1 MNSSV
6 VREKFFQY
14 FKDKG
19 HEIIPSASVI
29 NKTDKNLMFTNAGMN
44 QFRNI
49 FTGDQDPKFSRVA
62 NSQKCLRVSGKHNDL
77 EEVGVDTYHHTF
89 FEMLGNWSFGDYF
102 KKEII
107 EWSFDLITNV
117 YGIDKKDLY
126 VSVFEGSEDDKTQFD
141 QETFNEWKKYFSED
155 KIINGNKKDN
165 FWEMGDTGPC
175 GPCSEIHVDL
185 RSDLEKKKINGA
197 DLVNKDHPQVVEIWN
212 LVFIQYDRK
221 KDGSLKKLDKQYV
234 DTGMGLERLCM
245 TLQGKKSTYDTDFF
259 TDIIKE
265 IEKISGKKYLGGD
278 ESVDIGIRV
287 ISDHLRAIIFTI
299 LDGQVPGN
307 TGSGYVIRRI
317 LRRAIRYGY
326 TNLDIKEPFLFKLVE
341 KVSDKYFD
349 VYPSLLNQQ
358 NYIESVI
365 KDEEKGFLKTLNQ
378 GLSLINELIN
388 SNPADKIIKGDIA
401 FKLYDTF
408 GFPID
413 LTSLIAVENNFK
425 VDFDGFNEN
434 MKAQKNR
441 SRSNKNEEVS
451 DWIVIDDESSSS
463 FFLGYDMS
471 EVDGKIIKYRESK
484 TDQEKISYQIVTNKT
499 PFYPQGGGQIG
510 DIGQIISGDNKI
522 QIKNTF
528 KDTGEII
535 HETNELPA
543 DIKFPVK
550 LKIDK
555 NRRSLIESNHTST
568 HLLHQALRNILGNH
582 VEQRGSMISDK
593 MFRFDFSHQNKISDL
608 ELMNISNFVNEKINQ
623 SIDIIENREED
634 YQIALKNGAIGL
646 FTEKYEDKV
655 RTIKF
660 NDSYELCGGTHV
672 KNTGDISSFK
682 IISEGSQAFGIRR
695 IVATSNQEIIVAENL
710 KQKTLKEKAD
720 MENANKLLKKELE
733 SQNKIKIQSI
743 KDDLIKNITNHN
755 DINYFIGEIDLDP
768 KSIKELC
775 FILSDKFEN
784 LVLILISK
792 SEEKVFM
799 SCFISKNLIEEK
811 GLNASKI
818 IRELSPLINGSGGG
832 QPFFATG
839 GGTNKNGIDQV
850 ISESKK
856 IITQI

>member
-49 FTGDQDPKFSRVA
+49 FTGDQDQKFSRVA

-126 VSVFEGSEDDKTQFD
+126 VSVFEGSEDDNTQFD
-141 QETFNEWKKYFSED
+141 QETFDEWKKYFLED

-197 DLVNKDHPQVVEIWN
+197 NLVNKDHPQVVEIWN

-245 TLQGKKSTYDTDFF
+245 ALQGKKSTYETDFF

-265 IEKISGKKYLGGD
+265 IENISGKKYLGGD
-278 ESVDIGIRV
+278 EGIDIGIRV

-299 LDGQVPGN
+299 LDGQIPGN
-307 TGSGYVIRRI
+307 TDSGYVIRRI

-326 TNLDIKEPFLFKLVE
+326 TNLDIQEPFLFKLVK

-349 VYPSLLNQQ
+349 VYPSLRNQQ

-378 GLSLINELIN
+378 GLNLINELIN
-388 SNPADKIIKGDIA
+388 SNPSDRIIKGDIA

-408 GFPID
+408 GFPLD
-413 LTSLIAVENNFK
+413 LTSLIATENNFK
-425 VDFDGFNEN
+425 VDLDGFNEN

-441 SRSNKNEEVS
+441 SKSIKNEEVS
-451 DWIVIDDESSSS
+451 DWIVIDDKSSSS
-463 FFLGYDMS
+463 MFLGYDMS
-471 EVDGKIIKYRESK
+471 EIDGRIIKYRESK
-484 TDQEKISYQIVTNKT
+484 TDQDNISYHIVTDKT
-499 PFYPQGGGQIG
+499 SFYPEGGGQIG
-510 DIGQIISGDNKI
+510 DIGQIISGDSEI

-535 HETNELPA
+535 HETNELPD
-543 DIKFPVK
+543 DIQSPVK

-568 HLLHQALRNILGNH
+568 HLLHQALRNILGKH

-608 ELMNISNFVNEKINQ
+608 ELVNITNFVNEKINQ

-634 YQIALKNGAIGL
+634 YQIAIKNGAIGL

-695 IVATSNQEIIVAENL
+695 IVATTNEEIIVAENL
-710 KQKTLKEKAD
+710 KQKALKEKAD
-720 MENANKLLKKELE
+720 MENANKLLKKEQEL
-733 SQNKIKIQSI
+733 QNKIKIQSI
-743 KDDLIKNITNHN
+743 KDDLIKNINNQN
-755 DINYFIGEIDLDP
+755 DINNFIGELDLDP

-775 FILSDKFEN
+775 FMLSDKFEN
-784 LVLILISK
+784 LFLILISK
-792 SEEKVFM
+792 SEEKVFI

-811 GLNASKI
+811 ELNASKI

>member
-117 YGIDKKDLY
+117 YGIDKEDLY
-126 VSVFEGSEDDKTQFD
+126 VSVFEGSKDDNTQFD
-141 QETFNEWKKYFSED
+141 KETFNEWKKYFSED

-185 RSDLEKKKINGA
+185 RSASEKKKINGA
-197 DLVNKDHPQVVEIWN
+197 NLVNKDHPQVVEIWN

-245 TLQGKKSTYDTDFF
+245 ALQGKKSTYETDFF

-265 IEKISGKKYLGGD
+265 IENISGKKYLGGD
-278 ESVDIGIRV
+278 EGVDIGIRV

-299 LDGQVPGN
+299 LDGQIPGN

-326 TNLDIKEPFLFKLVE
+326 TNLYIQEPFLFKLVE
-341 KVSDKYFD
+341 QVSEKYFD
-349 VYPSLLNQQ
+349 VYPSLRYQQ

-378 GLSLINELIN
+378 GLNLINELIN
-388 SNPADKIIKGDIA
+388 SNPSDRIIKGDIA

-413 LTSLIAVENNFK
+413 LTSLIATENNFK
-425 VDFDGFNEN
+425 VDLDGFNEN

-441 SRSNKNEEVS
+441 SKSIKNEEVS
-451 DWIVIDDESSSS
+451 DWIVIADKSSSS
-463 FFLGYDMS
+463 MFLGYDMS
-471 EVDGKIIKYRESK
+471 EIDGRIIKYRESK
-484 TDQEKISYQIVTNKT
+484 TDQDNITYHIVTDKT
-499 PFYPQGGGQIG
+499 SFYPEGGGQIG
-510 DIGQIISGDNKI
+510 DIGQIISGDSEI

-535 HETNELPA
+535 HETNELPD
-543 DIKFPVK
+543 DIQSPVK

-568 HLLHQALRNILGNH
+568 HLLHQALRNILGKH

-593 MFRFDFSHQNKISDL
+593 MFRFDFSHLNKISDL
-608 ELMNISNFVNEKINQ
+608 ELVNITNFVNEKINQ

-634 YQIALKNGAIGL
+634 YQIAIKNGAIGL

-695 IVATSNQEIIVAENL
+695 IVATTNEEIIVDENL
-710 KQKTLKEKAD
+710 KQKALKEKAE
-720 MENANKLLKKELE
+720 MENENKLLKKEQEL
-733 SQNKIKIQSI
+733 QNKIKIQSI
-743 KDDLIKNITNHN
+743 KDDIIKNITTQN
-755 DINYFIGEIDLDP
+755 DVNSFIGELDLDP

-775 FILSDKFEN
+775 FMLSDKFEN
-784 LVLILISK
+784 LFLILISK
-792 SEEKVFM
+792 SEEKVFI

-811 GLNASKI
+811 ELNASKI

-839 GGTNKNGIDQV
+839 GGTNKNGIEQV
-850 ISESKK
+850 ITESKK
-856 IITQI
+856 IITQL